1 MQKLGACFKKK
12 NYKQH
17 ATRDQLNSQV
27 SISDLYMLT
36 FSNQRLQAIVS
47 HVIPQ

>member
-1 MQKLGACFKKK
+1 MQKLGACCLKK

-27 SISDLYMLT
+27 NISDLYMLI
-36 FSNQRLQAIVS
+36 FSNQTLQAIVS